1 VTREKWLDPSNWAS
15 LKPFGMGEEHPN
27 NYLELWSAFKE
38 NRDQARY
45 AWRILTQGVEPDLPM
60 RIQRRELPAS
70 LDPHLAVGVPSPSAV
85 IPGAAGPTSPV
96 GHWTLTAAP
105 EKALAAAAA
114 VARQGRVD
122 RGVPTSAPQPRQ
134 YPSWRP
140 PTLVSA
146 SLSALVARSRLL
158 V

>member
-85 IPGAAGPTSPV
+85 IPGAAGPASPV

-105 EKALAAAAA
+105 GKALAAAG
-114 VARQGRVD
+114 ARQGRVD
-122 RGVPTSAPQPRQ
+122 AVSATSAPQRRQ
-134 YPSWRP
+134 HASWCP

-146 SLSALVARSRLL
+146 
-158 V
+158 